1 MFVVDASL
9 NCVPAKNRVS
19 PFVNARR
26 QIGQGMKYVV
36 QNHLSSTKQS
46 QRIECFFFP
55 NPPIEKRVAIS
66 MFSTIY
72 RIQIFLRTRPT
83 LSIWNFKNVEYSQ
96 KSEQYLGKSRFCKT
110 KWKCWD
116 CLGKLSNRLGK
127 RAFPKWALDKKG

>member
-1 MFVVDASL
+1 
-9 NCVPAKNRVS
+9 
-19 PFVNARR
+19 
-26 QIGQGMKYVV
+26 
-36 QNHLSSTKQS
+36 
-46 QRIECFFFP
+46 
-55 NPPIEKRVAIS
+55 

-127 RAFPKWALDKKG
+127 RAFPKWALDKKGQCPLVDQMLQISNIKHSPTLSTTANLIASSCINIQGKLFFRCWINLCRFARTKQQIFSQSLLQD